1 MRLVCPKCGCKLSA
15 FDREET
21 EACPKCGLRFSKDR
35 VPTDPVAAS
44 SFELH
49 DSEPVEQEPE
59 GCLGGNPSPVLRNS
73 EPFKVPG
80 LVWLILLV
88 CPGTIVL
95 LTALVGTASNGF
107 HALRMGVF
115 AGAAIA
121 LATSFL
127 IALVFPGWLA
137 RFGMTLLLFAVSLVV
152 NGFVLF
158 GGCMLIVAAN
168 SHR

>member
-1 MRLVCPKCGCKLSA
+1 
-15 FDREET
+15 
-21 EACPKCGLRFSKDR
+21 
-35 VPTDPVAAS
+35 
-44 SFELH
+44 
-49 DSEPVEQEPE
+49 
-59 GCLGGNPSPVLRNS
+59 
-73 EPFKVPG
+73 
-80 LVWLILLV
+80 
-88 CPGTIVL
+88 
-95 LTALVGTASNGF
+95 
-107 HALRMGVF
+107 MGVF